1 MLQKIPSLTILISF
15 MMAPLTYGQWDGFI
29 DPAYS
34 GTTQYSEW
42 NLFTTTTNALPDV
55 SGTAGSITAS
65 GAIVTSTLNI
75 YSYWSN
81 VDFSLSSASASNL
94 NQVSLQ
100 FLVWGQASGLT
111 TPPSLFVQGELIGI
125 DANQNQIFYQQSFT
139 HPDFGPTTYTGF
151 QYQWD
156 LSGLDVSDYRIDF
169 QLHVHNS
176 LDKVRLDTT
185 TEALIPELTPIIPVS
200 PDCSMVD
207 GEMHLTFPTH
217 LGNYYQIKW
226 THDIVNSGPVESW
239 SNLGSQI
246 VGDGNTVQVS
256 DEDSIEQSSR
266 FYSVIIT
273 NQ

>member
-1 MLQKIPSLTILISF
+1 MLQKISSLTILISLV
-15 MMAPLTYGQWDGFI
+15 MAHLTYGQWDEFI
-29 DPAYS
+29 DPAYG
-34 GTTQYSEW
+34 GTTQHSEW
-42 NLFTTTTNALPDV
+42 DLFTTTTNAAPDTY
-55 SGTAGSITAS
+55 GTAGSITAT

-75 YSYWSN
+75 YSWWSN

-100 FLVWGQASGLT
+100 FLVWGQESGLT
-111 TPPSLFVQGELIGI
+111 IAPTLFLENELIGI
-125 DANQNQIFYQQSFT
+125 DANQNQIFYQESFA
-139 HPDFGPTTYTGF
+139 HPDYGSTTYTGF

-169 QLHVHNS
+169 QLRVHNS
-176 LDKVRLDTT
+176 LDKVRLDTS
-185 TEALIPELTPIIPVS
+185 TEALIPELTPIIPIS
-200 PDCSMVD
+200 PDCGMVD

-226 THDIVNSGPVESW
+226 TNDIVNAGPVANW

-246 VGDGNTVQVS
+246 AGDGNTVQVS
-256 DEDSIEQSSR
+256 DEDSTQQSSR
-266 FYSVIIT
+266 FYSVVIT

>member
-1 MLQKIPSLTILISF
+1 MLQKISSLTILISL
-15 MMAPLTYGQWDGFI
+15 AIAHLTYGQWDGFI
-29 DPAYS
+29 DPGYG

-42 NLFTTTTNALPDV
+42 DNFTTTTNALPDV
-55 SGTAGSITAS
+55 SGTVGRISAS
-65 GAIVTSTLNI
+65 TGFVTSTLNI
-75 YSYWSN
+75 YSFSSN
-81 VDFSLSSASASNL
+81 IDFSLSGASANNL
-94 NQVSLQ
+94 NQLSLQ
-100 FLVWGQASGLT
+100 FLLWGQEDGLT
-111 TPPSLFVQGELIGI
+111 IAPTLFVEDELIGI
-125 DANQNQIFYQQSFT
+125 DANQNQISYQESFT
-139 HPDFGPTTYTGF
+139 HPNFGSTTYTGF

-169 QLHVHNS
+169 QLRVHTS

-185 TEALIPELTPIIPVS
+185 TEALIPELNPIIPVS

-226 THDIVNSGPVESW
+226 TNDIVNAGPVASW

-246 VGDGNTVQVS
+246 AGDGNTVQVS
-256 DEDSIEQSSR
+256 DEDSIEQASR

>member
-1 MLQKIPSLTILISF
+1 MLQKIPSLIILISLV
-15 MMAPLTYGQWDGFI
+15 MPHLPYGQWDGFI
-29 DPAYS
+29 DPAYG

-42 NLFTTTTNALPDV
+42 DIFTTTTNAAPDV
-55 SGTAGSITAS
+55 YGTVGSISAS
-65 GAIVTSTLNI
+65 TGFVTSTLNI
-75 YSYWSN
+75 YSFSSN
-81 VDFSLSSASASNL
+81 IDFSFNGASANNL
-94 NQVSLQ
+94 NRVSLQ
-100 FLVWGQASGLT
+100 FLLWGQESGLT
-111 TPPSLFVQGELIGI
+111 IAPTLFIEDELIGI
-125 DANQNQIFYQQSFT
+125 DANQNQIFYQESFT
-139 HPDFGPTTYTGF
+139 HPNFGSTTYTGF

-169 QLHVHNS
+169 QLRVHNS
-176 LDKVRLDTT
+176 LDKVRLDTSA
-185 TEALIPELTPIIPVS
+185 EALIPELTPIIPVS

>member
-1 MLQKIPSLTILISF
+1 
-15 MMAPLTYGQWDGFI
+15 
-29 DPAYS
+29 
-34 GTTQYSEW
+34 
-42 NLFTTTTNALPDV
+42 
-55 SGTAGSITAS
+55 
-65 GAIVTSTLNI
+65 
-75 YSYWSN
+75 
-81 VDFSLSSASASNL
+81 
-94 NQVSLQ
+94 LQ
-100 FLVWGQASGLT
+100 FLVWGQESGLT
-111 TPPSLFVQGELIGI
+111 IAPTLFLENELIGI
-125 DANQNQIFYQQSFT
+125 DANQNQIFYQESFT
-139 HPDFGPTTYTGF
+139 HPNFGSTTYTGF

-169 QLHVHNS
+169 QLRVHNS

-185 TEALIPELTPIIPVS
+185 TEAPIPELTPIIPVS